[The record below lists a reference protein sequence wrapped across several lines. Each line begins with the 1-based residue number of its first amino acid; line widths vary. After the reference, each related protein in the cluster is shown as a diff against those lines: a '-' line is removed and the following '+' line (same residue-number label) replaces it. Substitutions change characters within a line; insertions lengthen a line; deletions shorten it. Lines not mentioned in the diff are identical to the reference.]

1 MNLNHYLILAVV
13 WLCESEMLA
22 TLILFVLNWNHFYHR
37 SRDLLTFEISCSGF
51 GKFPVDSTLIFIC
64 LINECFYIIHHDLP
78 FRALILTP
86 SEAGFKLN

>member
-37 SRDLLTFEISCSGF
+37 S
-51 GKFPVDSTLIFIC
+51 
-64 LINECFYIIHHDLP
+64 
-78 FRALILTP
+78 
-86 SEAGFKLN
+86 